1 MENHHHRDLMTPDNI
16 ASLLVE
22 QHQHDMLCHQ
32 QSTMSRASTIA
43 SSPPSSPQ
51 IPVTTWQITPH
62 LSATI
67 GTPNSAMQHHNSVA
81 VSTMPSTVSTVAMHH
96 LDDDDQHH
104 QTITPL
110 SIATPL
116 LQQIHDQQDLPQAM
130 HTKPAP
136 ATISTAN
143 TTASC
148 SKPNNGGSEEFVI
161 FGSYLAEV
169 MRNMDKQK
177 ARMLQMKVMQLIA
190 EYDGGGTSS

>member
-1 MENHHHRDLMTPDNI
+1 MTPDNI

-67 GTPNSAMQHHNSVA
+67 GTSNSALQHHNNQVNSVAA
-81 VSTMPSTVSTVAMHH
+81 VSTVMPSVVSTVTMHH
-96 LDDDDQHH
+96 LTNEQQ

-110 SIATPL
+110 SIPTPL
-116 LQQIHDQQDLPQAM
+116 LQQIHEPPQVLLSKQSPTPTSSSPVA
-130 HTKPAP
+130 TSSTSSSNKP
-136 ATISTAN
+136 
-143 TTASC
+143 
-148 SKPNNGGSEEFVI
+148 GGSSEEFVI

-177 ARMLQMKVMQLIA
+177 ARMLQMKVMQLIT
-190 EYDGGGTSS
+190 EYDGGGSSSQ